1 MKLKEIFDQLTYGE
15 LSQLSI
21 GGGDLGAIQAKD
33 YDRILAHINLGMTA
47 LHKRFNLKE
56 SNVLLELQSG
66 RTLYPIKTAFA
77 VTGKSKEPIRFLKDS
92 LEVPFKDN
100 VHKIERV
107 YTDKGVEL
115 SINDQEDQYSL
126 STPQV
131 TMLRVPASIVNNPVD
146 FPENLMTKTLDI
158 YYRANSLPIVTDD
171 GDLEPESVEVDLPYA
186 YLEPLLLFIAA
197 RMHAPLG
204 TGQLEGFGASN
215 YYARYEAAC
224 QDLENFD
231 LDVDQV
237 SQPDRL
243 HNKGF
248 V

>member
-21 GGGDLGAIQAKD
+21 GGSELGAIQAKD
-33 YDRILAHINLGMTA
+33 YDRILAHINLAMTA

-56 SNVLLELQSG
+56 SNVLLELQPG

-77 VTGKSKEPIRFLKDS
+77 VTAKSKETIRFLKDS
-92 LEVPFKDN
+92 VDMPFKDN

-115 SINDQEDQYSL
+115 SINDQEDPYSL

-131 TMLRVPASIVNNPVD
+131 TMLRVPASLVTNPVD
-146 FPENLMTKTLDI
+146 FPENLITKNLDI

-171 GDLEPESVEVDLPYA
+171 GDLDPEDVEVDLPYA
-186 YLEPLLLFIAA
+186 YLEPLLLYVASRI
-197 RMHAPLG
+197 HTP
-204 TGQLEGFGASN
+204 TGMTNEFNMGNN
-215 YYARYEAAC
+215 YYAKYEAAC

-237 SQPDRL
+237 SQPNRL
-243 HNKGF
+243 GNKGF